1 MSWSELAV
9 GYLVIGGFVI
19 ALPVIFFLITFMPG
33 LMRTSGEVIG
43 AKQELPEWKHRAT
56 KAAATRSRDAVRHG
70 EQPPR
75 KACSQFREHSL
86 SASPHRSSR
95 QCPNP
100 PLIQRLGALHHGF
113 EG

>member
-56 KAAATRSRDAVRHG
+56 KAAATRSRDAVGMVSNRPGRPAHNFANT
-70 EQPPR
+70 P
-75 KACSQFREHSL
+75 
-86 SASPHRSSR
+86 
-95 QCPNP
+95 
-100 PLIQRLGALHHGF
+100 
-113 EG
+113 